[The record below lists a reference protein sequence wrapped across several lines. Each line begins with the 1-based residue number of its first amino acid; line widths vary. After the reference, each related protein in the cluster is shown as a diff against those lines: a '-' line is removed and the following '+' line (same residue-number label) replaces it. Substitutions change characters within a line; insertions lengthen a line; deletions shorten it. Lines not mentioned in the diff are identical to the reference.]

1 MIGAAIAIMRSTYD
15 GVRNG
20 SGATIADAQS
30 MTRRFMIFDPTIFPT
45 AISDFP
51 LLAATIE
58 VVSSGALVP
67 IATIVSP
74 MIDSES
80 QSIFARS
87 TAPDTRSF
95 PPTRSTDMP
104 AIIQNHAFHGLTIF
118 STFSLAS
125 GTKLLCLT
133 E

>member
-74 MIDSES
+74 MIASD
-80 QSIFARS
+80 IWNFFARD
-87 TAPDTRSF
+87 TAPSTRTFHPKASK
-95 PPTRSTDMP
+95 TRPSMIKQN
-104 AIIQNHAFHGLTIF
+104 AKRISIYEKINIILY
-118 STFSLAS
+118 
-125 GTKLLCLT
+125 
-133 E
+133 